1 MATDYKYIKRYTL
14 YYVTM
19 KVKRTAIIKK
29 KDCQQVDIEKGLT
42 SLSIEFR
49 RFNQVPPGKKT
60 IQQNFTKYCSYGTSL
75 TRNEENSGRQ
85 RNARS
90 EENIKLVRNIIWQA
104 YWVKIF
110 RSSPQVF
117 VKTAVLQICSKF
129 IREHSCGNVI
139 SIKLVC
145 NFTETTLPHGCFPLY
160 VLHICRKHYLR
171 NIYGRLLLNLQCY
184 KISLSD
190 IKKAYDSSPI

>member
-1 MATDYKYIKRYTL
+1 MAQYLRGYKKVGQGLEGGKRQFSNLEKLYFQKMFLKKHIYSMSGFCRWLPDYKYIKRYTL

-104 YWVKIF
+104 Y
-110 RSSPQVF
+110 
-117 VKTAVLQICSKF
+117 
-129 IREHSCGNVI
+129 
-139 SIKLVC
+139 
-145 NFTETTLPHGCFPLY
+145 
-160 VLHICRKHYLR
+160 
-171 NIYGRLLLNLQCY
+171 
-184 KISLSD
+184 
-190 IKKAYDSSPI
+190 

>member
-1 MATDYKYIKRYTL
+1 
-14 YYVTM
+14 M

-49 RFNQVPPGKKT
+49 RFNQVPTGKKT
-60 IQQNFTKYCSYGTSL
+60 IQQNFTKYRSYGTSL

-104 YWVKIF
+104 Y
-110 RSSPQVF
+110 
-117 VKTAVLQICSKF
+117 
-129 IREHSCGNVI
+129 
-139 SIKLVC
+139 
-145 NFTETTLPHGCFPLY
+145 
-160 VLHICRKHYLR
+160 
-171 NIYGRLLLNLQCY
+171 
-184 KISLSD
+184 
-190 IKKAYDSSPI
+190 